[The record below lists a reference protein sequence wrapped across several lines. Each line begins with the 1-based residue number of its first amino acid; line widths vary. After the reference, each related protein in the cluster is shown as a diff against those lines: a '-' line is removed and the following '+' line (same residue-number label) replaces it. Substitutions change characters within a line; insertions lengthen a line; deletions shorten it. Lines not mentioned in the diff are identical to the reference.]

1 MLKIKKHL
9 TKQTN
14 GCNINTALLQTNIC
28 DKNQGGI
35 LMISTL
41 HIKNIGI
48 IEDLS
53 IDFNEGFNVLTGE
66 TGAGKTLIIG
76 ALGIIAGGRFSRDMI
91 RNGEKYSFVEASIFC
106 PENPNSIDGNIIV
119 SREIYA
125 NGRNSCKING
135 RLATVN
141 ELKEFMAELID
152 IHGQQDNQNLLNPS
166 KHIAYLDDF
175 IGNSILD
182 LKTRYTELYKR
193 YNEINNELDKNYGDD
208 KEKERRLDLL
218 NYQLKEIENAKL
230 KIGEDLKLN
239 EEHNLMK
246 NSEKLQ
252 ENLEEVDENLSNQAI
267 ESVSN
272 SIRCLEKIA
281 SCGEMYE
288 EKLSELKNIYYE
300 IQELARDVASMKEDI
315 FFDEEERDNVERRL
329 DEIFSLKRKY
339 GNSIEEILKY
349 KEELEAEINEIENLD
364 EINNKLKKE
373 KEAIKKQM
381 LDLCTEMN
389 LIREKYA
396 TIISNKINLELKDL
410 EMGNA
415 TLRVA
420 IEKLDNF
427 NSNGLNKVEFMVCT
441 NKGEEEK
448 ELCKIASG
456 GEMSRIMLA
465 IKTVLAEVDKVST
478 LVFDEIDTG
487 ISGKAAK
494 AVGEKLKAIS
504 NNHQVMVVTHS
515 ASIAAKGKYNYY
527 ISKKTLNE
535 KTYTEIRKLSEKEVL
550 EEIARISSGDITDIS
565 IAHAKELRKAS

>member
-1 MLKIKKHL
+1 
-9 TKQTN
+9 
-14 GCNINTALLQTNIC
+14 
-28 DKNQGGI
+28 
-35 LMISTL
+35 MISTL

-76 ALGIIAGGRFSRDMI
+76 ALGVIAGGRFSKEMI
-91 RNGEKYSFVEASIFC
+91 RNGEKYSFIEASIFC

-119 SREIYA
+119 SREVYT
-125 NGRNSCKING
+125 NGRNSCKVNG
-135 RLATVN
+135 RLVTVN
-141 ELKEFMAELID
+141 ELKELMSNVID
-152 IHGQQDNQNLLNPS
+152 IHGQQDNQNLLNS
-166 KHIAYLDDF
+166 NKHISYLDDF
-175 IGNSILD
+175 IGKEILE
-182 LKTRYTELYKR
+182 LKDEYSKLYKR
-193 YNEINNELDKNYGDD
+193 YNEINAELDKNYGDD

-218 NYQLKEIENAKL
+218 NYQLEEIENAKL
-230 KIGEDLKLN
+230 KVGEDIKLN

-252 ENLEEVDENLSNQAI
+252 ENLQEIDENLNNQAV

-272 SIRCLEKIA
+272 SIRCLEKI
-281 SCGEMYE
+281 SNCGEVYE

-300 IQELARDVASMKEDI
+300 IQELARDISSMKEDI
-315 FFDEEERDNVERRL
+315 FFDEEQRDNVEKRL

-339 GNSIEEILKY
+339 GNSIEEILEY
-349 KEELEAEINEIENLD
+349 KEKLEQEINEIENLD
-364 EINNKLKKE
+364 EINAKLKQE
-373 KEAIKKQM
+373 KEDVKKQM
-381 LDLCTEMN
+381 IELCSKMN
-389 LIREKYA
+389 LLRNEYA
-396 TIISNKINLELKDL
+396 KIISNKINAELKDL
-410 EMGNA
+410 EMSTA

-420 IEKLDNF
+420 VEKIKDF
-427 NSNGLNKVEFMVCT
+427 NANGLDKVEFMICT

-456 GEMSRIMLA
+456 GEMSRVMLA

-478 LVFDEIDTG
+478 LIFDEIDTG

-494 AVGEKLKAIS
+494 AVGEKLKTIS

-527 ISKKTLNE
+527 ISKKTTNE
-535 KTYTEIRKLSEKEVL
+535 KTYTEIKRLNEEEVV
-550 EEIARISSGDITDIS
+550 EEIARISSGDITEIS

>member
-1 MLKIKKHL
+1 
-9 TKQTN
+9 
-14 GCNINTALLQTNIC
+14 
-28 DKNQGGI
+28 
-35 LMISTL
+35 MISTL

-76 ALGIIAGGRFSRDMI
+76 ALGVIAGGRFSKEMI
-91 RNGEKYSFVEASIFC
+91 RNGEKYSFIEASIFC

-119 SREIYA
+119 SREVYT
-125 NGRNSCKING
+125 NGRNSCKVNG
-135 RLATVN
+135 RLVTVN
-141 ELKEFMAELID
+141 ELKELMSNVID
-152 IHGQQDNQNLLNPS
+152 IHGQQDNQNLLNS
-166 KHIAYLDDF
+166 NKHISYLDDF
-175 IGNSILD
+175 IGNEILE
-182 LKTRYTELYKR
+182 LKTEYSKLYKR
-193 YNEINNELDKNYGDD
+193 YNEINAELSKNYGDD
-208 KEKERRLDLL
+208 KEKERKLDLL
-218 NYQLKEIENAKL
+218 NYQLEEIKNAKL
-230 KIGEDLKLN
+230 KVGEDIKLT

-252 ENLEEVDENLSNQAI
+252 ENLEEIDENLNNQAI

-272 SIRCLEKIA
+272 SIRCLEKI
-281 SCGEMYE
+281 SNCGEIYE

-300 IQELARDVASMKEDI
+300 IQELARDISGMKEDI
-315 FFDEEERDNVERRL
+315 FFDEDQRDNVEKRL

-339 GNSIEEILKY
+339 GNSIKEILEY
-349 KEELEAEINEIENLD
+349 KEKLEQEINEIENLD
-364 EINNKLKKE
+364 EINAKLKQE
-373 KEAIKKQM
+373 IESVKKQM
-381 LDLCTEMN
+381 LELCSKMN
-389 LIREKYA
+389 LLRCEYA
-396 TIISNKINLELKDL
+396 KIISNKINIELKDL

-415 TLRVA
+415 NLRVA
-420 IEKLDNF
+420 VEKIKDF
-427 NSNGLNKVEFMVCT
+427 NANGLDKVEFMICT

-456 GEMSRIMLA
+456 GEMSRVMLA

-494 AVGEKLKAIS
+494 AVGEKLKTIS

-527 ISKKTLNE
+527 ISKKTTNE
-535 KTYTEIRKLSEKEVL
+535 KTYTEIKRLNEEEVV
-550 EEIARISSGDITDIS
+550 EEIARISSGDITEIS

>member
-1 MLKIKKHL
+1 
-9 TKQTN
+9 
-14 GCNINTALLQTNIC
+14 
-28 DKNQGGI
+28 
-35 LMISTL
+35 MISTL

-76 ALGIIAGGRFSRDMI
+76 ALGVIAGGRFSKEMI
-91 RNGEKYSFVEASIFC
+91 RNGEKYSFIEASIFC

-119 SREIYA
+119 SREVYT
-125 NGRNSCKING
+125 NGRNSCKVNG
-135 RLATVN
+135 RLVTVN
-141 ELKEFMAELID
+141 ELKELMSNVID
-152 IHGQQDNQNLLNPS
+152 IHGQQDNQNLLNS
-166 KHIAYLDDF
+166 NKHILYLDDF
-175 IGNSILD
+175 IGKEILE
-182 LKTRYTELYKR
+182 LKDEYSKSYKR
-193 YNEINNELDKNYGDD
+193 YNEINAELSKNYGDD

-218 NYQLKEIENAKL
+218 NYQLEEIENAKL
-230 KIGEDLKLN
+230 KVGEDIKLN

-252 ENLEEVDENLSNQAI
+252 ENLQEIDENLNNQAV

-272 SIRCLEKIA
+272 SIRCLEKI
-281 SCGEMYE
+281 SNCGEVYE

-300 IQELARDVASMKEDI
+300 IQELARDISSMKEDI
-315 FFDEEERDNVERRL
+315 FFDEDQRDNVEKRL

-339 GNSIEEILKY
+339 GNSIDEILEY
-349 KEELEAEINEIENLD
+349 KEKLEKEINEIENLE
-364 EINNKLKKE
+364 EINAKLKQE
-373 KEAIKKQM
+373 RESVKKQM
-381 LDLCTEMN
+381 LELCSKMN
-389 LIREKYA
+389 LLRCEYA
-396 TIISNKINLELKDL
+396 KIISNKINIELKDL

-415 TLRVA
+415 NLRVA
-420 IEKLDNF
+420 VEKIKDF
-427 NSNGLNKVEFMVCT
+427 NANGLDKVEFMICT

-456 GEMSRIMLA
+456 GEMSRVMLA

-494 AVGEKLKAIS
+494 AVGEKLKTIS

-527 ISKKTLNE
+527 ISKKTTNE
-535 KTYTEIRKLSEKEVL
+535 KTYTEIKRLNEEEVV
-550 EEIARISSGDITDIS
+550 EEIARISSGDITEIS
-565 IAHAKELRKAS
+565 IAHAKELRKVS

>member
-1 MLKIKKHL
+1 
-9 TKQTN
+9 
-14 GCNINTALLQTNIC
+14 
-28 DKNQGGI
+28 
-35 LMISTL
+35 MISTL

-53 IDFNEGFNVLTGE
+53 IDFNEGLNVLTGE

-76 ALGIIAGGRFSRDMI
+76 ALGIIAGGRFSKDMI

-119 SREIYA
+119 SREVYS
-125 NGRNSCKING
+125 NGRNSCKFNG
-135 RLATVN
+135 RLVTVN
-141 ELKEFMAELID
+141 ELKELMSDIID
-152 IHGQQDNQNLLNPS
+152 IHGQQDNQNLLNSS
-166 KHIAYLDDF
+166 KHITYLDDF
-175 IGNSILD
+175 IGNEILE
-182 LKTRYTELYKR
+182 LKSKYIELYKR
-193 YNEINNELDKNYGDD
+193 YTEINSKLDKNYGDD

-218 NYQLKEIENAKL
+218 NYQLREIENAKL
-230 KIGEDLKLN
+230 KIGEDIKLN

-246 NSEKLQ
+246 NCQKLQ
-252 ENLEEVDENLSNQAI
+252 ENLEAIDENLSNQAI

-272 SIRCLEKIA
+272 SIRCLEKIS
-281 SCGEMYE
+281 SCGKMYE
-288 EKLSELKNIYYE
+288 EKLLELKSIYYE
-300 IQELARDVASMKEDI
+300 IQELTRDISSMKEDV
-315 FFDEEERDNVERRL
+315 FFDEEERDNVEKRI

-349 KEELEAEINEIENLD
+349 KEKLEMEINEIQNVD
-364 EINNKLKKE
+364 EINNKLKQE
-373 KEAIKKQM
+373 KEIVKKQM
-381 LDLCTEMN
+381 LELCTNMN
-389 LIREKYA
+389 LVRIKYA
-396 TIISNKINLELKDL
+396 NIISNKINLELKDL

-420 IEKLDNF
+420 LEKLENF
-427 NSNGLNKVEFMVCT
+427 NFNGLDKVEFMICT

-456 GEMSRIMLA
+456 GEMSRVMLA

-494 AVGEKLKAIS
+494 AVGEKLRTIS

-515 ASIAAKGKYNYY
+515 ASIAAKGEFNYY
-527 ISKKTLNE
+527 ISKKTLND
-535 KTYTEIRKLSEKEVL
+535 KTYTEIRKLNEEETV

-565 IAHAKELRKAS
+565 LAHAKELRKVC

>member
-1 MLKIKKHL
+1 
-9 TKQTN
+9 
-14 GCNINTALLQTNIC
+14 
-28 DKNQGGI
+28 
-35 LMISTL
+35 MISTL

-76 ALGIIAGGRFSRDMI
+76 ALGVIAGGRFSKEMI
-91 RNGEKYSFVEASIFC
+91 RNGEKYSFIEASIFC

-119 SREIYA
+119 SREVYT
-125 NGRNSCKING
+125 NGRNSCKVNG
-135 RLATVN
+135 RLVTVN
-141 ELKEFMAELID
+141 ELKELMSNVID
-152 IHGQQDNQNLLNPS
+152 IHGQQDNQNLLNS
-166 KHIAYLDDF
+166 NKHISYLDDF
-175 IGNSILD
+175 IGNEILE
-182 LKTRYTELYKR
+182 LKTEYSKLYKR
-193 YNEINNELDKNYGDD
+193 YNEINAELSKNYGDD
-208 KEKERRLDLL
+208 KEKERKLDLL
-218 NYQLKEIENAKL
+218 NYQLEEIKNAKL
-230 KIGEDLKLN
+230 KVGEDIKLT

-252 ENLEEVDENLSNQAI
+252 ENLEEIDENLNNQAI

-272 SIRCLEKIA
+272 SIRCLEKI
-281 SCGEMYE
+281 SNCGEIYE

-300 IQELARDVASMKEDI
+300 IQELARDISSMKEDI
-315 FFDEEERDNVERRL
+315 FFDEEQRDNVEKRL

-339 GNSIEEILKY
+339 GNSIEEILEY
-349 KEELEAEINEIENLD
+349 KEKLEQEINEIENLD
-364 EINNKLKKE
+364 EINAKLKQE
-373 KEAIKKQM
+373 KEDVKKQM
-381 LDLCTEMN
+381 IELCSKMN
-389 LIREKYA
+389 LLRNEYA
-396 TIISNKINLELKDL
+396 KIISNKINAELKDL
-410 EMGNA
+410 EMSNA

-420 IEKLDNF
+420 VEKIKDF
-427 NSNGLNKVEFMVCT
+427 NANGLDKVEFMICT

-494 AVGEKLKAIS
+494 AVGEKLKTIS

-527 ISKKTLNE
+527 ISKKTTNE
-535 KTYTEIRKLSEKEVL
+535 KTYTEIKKLNEEEVV
-550 EEIARISSGDITDIS
+550 EEIARISSGDITEIS
-565 IAHAKELRKAS
+565 IAHAKELRKVS